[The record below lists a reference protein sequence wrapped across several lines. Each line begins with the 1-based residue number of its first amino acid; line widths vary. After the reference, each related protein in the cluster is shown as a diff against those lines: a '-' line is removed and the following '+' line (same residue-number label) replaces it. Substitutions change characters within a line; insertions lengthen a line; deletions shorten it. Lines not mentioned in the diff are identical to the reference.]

1 MEKKILVV
9 GAMYSLNFGDG
20 VICQTVNQIIQN
32 ELQAK
37 PEIFGISGSA
47 DFPQNGTSKGQQREK
62 RLKSAVLRLCV
73 VKHLRLQ
80 RNKIRMWSK
89 LDRKALDCTAIV
101 FAGGQLFM
109 DCFVNYISWI
119 VMWAQHHKIP
129 VVFNCCGVGKLS
141 EKEQKILAR
150 ALTAP
155 CVKDITIRESTD
167 LFYQQLPRKIP
178 AEQIWDPAMEAAKYY
193 RPSGKGCVKM
203 GIGLIH
209 PANFR
214 ANCVHIDTEQYLE
227 ILRIVVAL
235 CSEQGVDFEFFING
249 DPLDAVFCCEAAAE
263 LGCQDKVAAFPQ
275 MPEQLIETV
284 TRYEKIFSFRLHSH
298 IIATSYGIPT
308 AAFVWDE
315 KVREFMQAIGRKQRC
330 ISLMKMPDREEM
342 EQVFSQL
349 LEDVAVCPDCGL
361 EFSSQRLK
369 KML

>member
-47 DFPQNGTSKGQQREK
+47 GFPQNGTSKGQQREK
-62 RLKSAVLRLCV
+62 RLKSAVLGLCV

-80 RNKIRMWSK
+80 RNKIRMWSM

-141 EKEQKILAR
+141 EKNQMILTR
-150 ALTAP
+150 ALSAP
-155 CVKDITIRESTD
+155 CVKDVTVRESPD
-167 LFYQQLPRKIP
+167 LFYQQMPRRIP
-178 AEQIWDPAMEAAKYY
+178 VEQIWDPAMEVAKYY

-203 GIGLIH
+203 GIGVIH
-209 PANFR
+209 PVNFR
-214 ANCVHIDTEQYLE
+214 ANCVRIDTEQYLD
-227 ILRIVVAL
+227 ILRTMVAL
-235 CSEQGVDFEFFING
+235 CGEHGVNFEFFING
-249 DPLDAVFCCEAAAE
+249 DPLDAAFCREVAAK
-263 LGCQDKVAAFPQ
+263 LGCQDKVAEFPQ
-275 MPEQLIETV
+275 TPEQLIETV

-342 EQVFSQL
+342 EQVFCQL
-349 LEDVAVCPDCGL
+349 LQDVAVCPDCGL

-369 KML
+369 KKL